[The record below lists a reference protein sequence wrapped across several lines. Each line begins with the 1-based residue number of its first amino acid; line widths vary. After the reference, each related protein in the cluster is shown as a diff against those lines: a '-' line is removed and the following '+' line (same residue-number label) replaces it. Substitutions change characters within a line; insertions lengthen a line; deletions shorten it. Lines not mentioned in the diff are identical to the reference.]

1 VDLDDEATAMTRNPT
16 PRTRKRKTIR
26 PVPGD
31 CILAGAPGTTMPSDW
46 FFAKVLWADGDDVVT
61 EHDPPSG
68 TKYRQILHIS
78 HVRAIGSLAEL
89 VQFKESRRVAVHR
102 LAMRV
107 HKAECALGAARNAVW
122 VELDAIAANV
132 GVRG

>member
-1 VDLDDEATAMTRNPT
+1 MA
-16 PRTRKRKTIR
+16 RKRRRKTIR
-26 PVPGD
+26 PAPGD
-31 CILAGAPGTTMPSDW
+31 YILVGAPGNTMPVDW

-61 EHDPPSG
+61 EHEPPSG

-78 HVRAIGSLAEL
+78 HVRAIGSLADL
-89 VQFKESRRVAVHR
+89 VQFKESSRVTVHR

-107 HKAECALGAARNAVW
+107 HKAEGALQAARNAVW
-122 VELDAIAANV
+122 AELDEIAAKV

>member
-1 VDLDDEATAMTRNPT
+1 MTRNPT

-26 PVPGD
+26 PTPGD
-31 CILAGAPGTTMPSDW
+31 YILVGAPGTTMPVDW

-68 TKYRQILHIS
+68 GKYRQILHIS

-89 VQFKESRRVAVHR
+89 VQFKESRRVTVHR

-122 VELDAIAANV
+122 VKLDEIAAKV
-132 GVRG
+132 GVRE